1 VRIGVAFLLSLAVAH
16 AAPHPKP
23 RASVAPFTTGRAPA
37 DEELGYFGPEVAR
50 VVAAALE
57 SAGVE
62 GDFAVAG
69 RIEALDGDRVR
80 LTAVTRGRS
89 VSAEGPIEGVDQVA
103 RELGARLVTLF
114 SDDKA
119 VHPLPPGKKEA
130 RSEPKPDPEPPRPET
145 KIEAKSEPAKSEP
158 AKSEPAKSEPAKS
171 EPAKSEPAKSE
182 PAKSEPAKSEPAKS
196 EPAAPRTESPQTEP
210 PKAETPKTDIFKNQ
224 APKMP
229 DVLPAYPPSNYH
241 PWGGFVAGRV
251 VAHAIPDPP
260 SSYVGTGVSAT
271 QALYGFLGRRLRQAV
286 VPTGV
291 GITSPQLAADEGWRS
306 SARSVVMARID
317 NLEYLT
323 SSMGVSVRL
332 RLQVVVVR
340 EGRTVFRRIADS
352 PLSDPS
358 RRTDPV
364 YQAVSSALE
373 TLVNELASVLGAN

>member
-1 VRIGVAFLLSLAVAH
+1 VRIGAAFLLSLAVAH
-16 AAPHPKP
+16 ASPHPKS

-37 DEELGYFGPEVAR
+37 DEELGYVGPEVAR

-62 GDFAVAG
+62 VGTGGDFAVAG

-80 LTAVTRGRS
+80 LTAVARGRS
-89 VSAEGPIEGVDQVA
+89 LSAEGPIEAVDQVA
-103 RELGARLVTLF
+103 RELGARLATLL
-114 SDDKA
+114 SDDKSL
-119 VHPLPPGKKEA
+119 HPLPPGKKEG
-130 RSEPKPDPEPPRPET
+130 RSEPKPETEPPRPEAKIDT
-145 KIEAKSEPAKSEP
+145 KIDPKAEAKSEPARTEPARTEP
-158 AKSEPAKSEPAKS
+158 AK
-171 EPAKSEPAKSE
+171 
-182 PAKSEPAKSEPAKS
+182 
-196 EPAAPRTESPQTEP
+196 TETPQAEP
-210 PKAETPKTDIFKNQ
+210 PKAETPKPEPPKAETPKPEPPKAEAPKTDIFKNQ
-224 APKMP
+224 PSKMP

-373 TLVNELASVLGAN
+373 TLVNELASVLGAS